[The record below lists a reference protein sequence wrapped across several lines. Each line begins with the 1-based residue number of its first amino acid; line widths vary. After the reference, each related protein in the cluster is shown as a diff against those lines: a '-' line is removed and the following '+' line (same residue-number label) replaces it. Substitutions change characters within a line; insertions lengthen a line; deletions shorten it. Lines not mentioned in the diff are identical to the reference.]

1 MKGIGPIVRREVL
14 SFFVSPV
21 GYFLVAG
28 FALLCGYF
36 FFNMLQMYNM
46 FLQRFAGMPYPGM
59 EMPNLNQWVVENFYH
74 TLLVVLV
81 FLVPMLTMRSFAE
94 EKRRGTFE
102 LLVTSPLSVGEIVM
116 GKFLGVG
123 FVLLLMMVLALMFP
137 LLLVAFGNPGPE
149 LYPVLSGFL
158 GIYLCSLGFAAIGI
172 ALSAF
177 TENQIVAGVSS
188 LVVLLLLYVIHSP
201 AESVGG
207 TFAEVV
213 NYLSPARQAGELFR
227 GVLSTS
233 SLIYFFSLMVT
244 GLFVALR
251 ALEAHRWR

>member
-1 MKGIGPIVRREVL
+1 MKGAVPVFRREVL

-21 GYFLVAG
+21 GYFLITG

-46 FLQRFAGMPYPGM
+46 FLQRFSGMPYPGM
-59 EMPNLNQWVVENFYH
+59 ELPNLNQWVVESFYH
-74 TLLVVLV
+74 TLLVILV
-81 FLVPMLTMRSFAE
+81 FLIPMLTMRSFAE

-102 LLVTSPLSVGEIVM
+102 LLATSPLSIFEIVL
-116 GKFLGVG
+116 GKFLAVA
-123 FVLLLMMVLALMFP
+123 FVLFLMMLLGAMFP
-137 LLLVAFGNPGPE
+137 LLLVAFGKPGPE
-149 LYPVLSGFL
+149 LFPVLSGFL
-158 GIYLCSLGFAAIGI
+158 GLYLCALGFAAVGL

-188 LVVLLLLYVIHSP
+188 LVVLLLLYVAHSP

-207 TFAEVV
+207 AVAEVM
-213 NYLSPARQAGELFR
+213 NYISPARQAGDLFR
-227 GVLSTS
+227 GIISTS
-233 SLIYFFSLMVT
+233 TLIYFVSLITV